1 MSERERIRAFILENF
16 LYGAETQALGDETSL
31 SDSGIIDSAG
41 MLEIVMY
48 LEESWGLRVADEEML
63 RENFDS
69 VAAIDAFLSRKLA
82 AAGG

>member
-16 LYGAETQALGDETSL
+16 LYGAEPLALADDTSL
-31 SDSGIIDSAG
+31 SDAGIIDSAG

-48 LEESWGLRVADEEML
+48 LEEEWGIRVADEEML

-69 VAAIDAFLSRKLA
+69 VAGIAAFLARKRA
-82 AAGG
+82 PSP